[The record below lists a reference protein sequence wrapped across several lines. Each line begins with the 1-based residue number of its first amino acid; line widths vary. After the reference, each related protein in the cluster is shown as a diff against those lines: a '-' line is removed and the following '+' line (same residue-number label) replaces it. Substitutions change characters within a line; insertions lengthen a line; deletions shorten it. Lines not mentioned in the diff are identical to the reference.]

1 MYLSKRVAGGGECIY
16 EEIAKEVL
24 KCNSIE
30 EIKDKLKDI
39 QKKGIKLLYV
49 EHRIENSSLDEIKSL
64 TIYNLSE
71 IVIKMIDYMEKK
83 IEFK

>member
-1 MYLSKRVAGGGECIY
+1 
-16 EEIAKEVL
+16 
-24 KCNSIE
+24 
-30 EIKDKLKDI
+30 
-39 QKKGIKLLYV
+39 LYV